1 MAKAHSHAYP
11 ETVTS
16 NDGTF
21 KPGFF
26 SPGKMSNRY
35 VGIWY
40 LRIQCHMGGQ
50 QRPTT
55 RGFFRGCQLSPYP
68 TTETLR
74 QVYTSWINRQLVGKR
89 VIQQGNCDIYGFC
102 GAYGSCDSNK
112 LPICSYLRGF
122 ERRNREE
129 LNRQNRTSGCVRREA
144 TAV

>member
-1 MAKAHSHAYP
+1 MGFSTGGNTLPVFLILSNFYMNWVTALDIITVSRLMKDP

-16 NDGTF
+16 NDGAF
-21 KPGFF
+21 KLGFF

-68 TTETLR
+68 TTETL
-74 QVYTSWINRQLVGKR
+74 
-89 VIQQGNCDIYGFC
+89 
-102 GAYGSCDSNK
+102 
-112 LPICSYLRGF
+112 
-122 ERRNREE
+122 
-129 LNRQNRTSGCVRREA
+129 
-144 TAV
+144 

>member
-1 MAKAHSHAYP
+1 M
-11 ETVTS
+11 E
-16 NDGTF
+16 
-21 KPGFF
+21 KPFWSIWFF
-26 SPGKMSNRY
+26 L
-35 VGIWY
+35 WDHF
-40 LRIQCHMGGQ
+40 LD
-50 QRPTT
+50 
-55 RGFFRGCQLSPYP
+55 FR
-68 TTETLR
+68 R

-144 TAV
+144 TAVWESLPVFNFENIATATNYLNLANKLGQDGFGSVYKEP